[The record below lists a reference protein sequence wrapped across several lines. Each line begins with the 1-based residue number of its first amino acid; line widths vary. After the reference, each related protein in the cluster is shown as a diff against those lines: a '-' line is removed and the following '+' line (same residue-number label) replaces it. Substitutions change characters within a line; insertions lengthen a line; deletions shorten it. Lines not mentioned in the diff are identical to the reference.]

1 MEKSTKDGNKKSKL
15 GNFLFW
21 ILGFSFAELWRYL
34 LKGTSIPEFFKWL
47 SGIAII
53 IIAGIIIT
61 KIEKKKPSRRS
72 AH

>member
-1 MEKSTKDGNKKSKL
+1 MEKSTKDGKKNSKL
-15 GNFLFW
+15 GSFLFW

-53 IIAGIIIT
+53 IIAGIVIT
-61 KIEKKKPSRRS
+61 KIQKKKQS
-72 AH
+72 